1 MRVNRA
7 LTSALALALA
17 ACAGNAKTRNTS
29 TEIIDAA
36 PQAAAP
42 TPPPE
47 APAVAPGTCSTD
59 QDCASGEVC
68 SAGRCAAAP
77 DCELLRVTFPFDSSQ
92 LDEGAMQALRDN
104 ARCLAQRKTAS
115 LLVEGHCDDRGT
127 TAYNVALGARR
138 AEMVKRYLAEL
149 GVSAKIDTVSFGA
162 ELPAAQGTGEAV
174 WAQNR
179 RAELKR
185 SGETGSDG
193 RTVAAQ

>member
-1 MRVNRA
+1 
-7 LTSALALALA
+7 
-17 ACAGNAKTRNTS
+17 
-29 TEIIDAA
+29 
-36 PQAAAP
+36 
-42 TPPPE
+42 
-47 APAVAPGTCSTD
+47 
-59 QDCASGEVC
+59 
-68 SAGRCAAAP
+68 
-77 DCELLRVTFPFDSSQ
+77 
-92 LDEGAMQALRDN
+92 
-104 ARCLAQRKTAS
+104 
-115 LLVEGHCDDRGT
+115 VEGHCDDRGT